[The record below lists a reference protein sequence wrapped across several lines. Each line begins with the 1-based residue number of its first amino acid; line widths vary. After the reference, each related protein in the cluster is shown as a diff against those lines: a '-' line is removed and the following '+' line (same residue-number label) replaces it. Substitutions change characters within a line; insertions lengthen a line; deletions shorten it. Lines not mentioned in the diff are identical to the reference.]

1 MSFEYGRNLGL
12 TRFGRAE
19 SVEKSYPAF
28 FRDFN
33 ALGGEADVI

>member
-1 MSFEYGRNLGL
+1 MSFDCGRNLGV
-12 TRFGRAE
+12 TRFSPSE

-33 ALGGEADVI
+33 NLGGEADVI